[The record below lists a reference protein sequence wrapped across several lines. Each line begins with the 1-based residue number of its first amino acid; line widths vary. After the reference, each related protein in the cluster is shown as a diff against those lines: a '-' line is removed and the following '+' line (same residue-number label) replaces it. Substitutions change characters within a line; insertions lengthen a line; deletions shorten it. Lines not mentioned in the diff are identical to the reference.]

1 LTSLLDRRLSLH
13 RHLAEQTQVNGEL
26 ELQLE
31 QMQALATIGMVS
43 AMAAHEMN
51 NILTPVS
58 NYARLCIKHPDDKQL
73 VQKAIK
79 KAIVNTENASKI
91 LESLL
96 SMANGKQQEKRHHSL
111 RYLVEEVFTCIARD
125 FSKDKIKVIIDI
137 PDDFQV
143 WGERV
148 CLQQVLMNLILNAR
162 ESMLDGGGQLMIS
175 AQESDDCILLTVS
188 DTGCGIESHNLE
200 RIFEPFF
207 TMKKRTTFQRSGT
220 GLGLCFCRKVVEN
233 HRGTISVESQPQEG
247 TTFKI
252 SLPIR

>member
-1 LTSLLDRRLSLH
+1 LTSVLERRLSLH
-13 RHLAEQTQVNGEL
+13 RELAEQTQVNTEL
-26 ELQLE
+26 EQQVE
-31 QMQALATIGMVS
+31 QMQALANIGMVS

-73 VQKAIK
+73 LQKAIE
-79 KAIVNTENASKI
+79 KAIVNTEHASKI

-96 SMANGKQQEKRHHSL
+96 AMANGKQQETKHHSL
-111 RYLVEEVFTCIARD
+111 RYLVDQVFTCIARD

-137 PDDFQV
+137 PDGFQV
-143 WGERV
+143 WGEGV

-162 ESMLDGGGQLMIS
+162 EAMLGTGGYLMIS
-175 AQESDDCILLTVS
+175 AQESGGCVLLAVS
-188 DTGCGIESHNLE
+188 DTGRGIESHNLK

-207 TMKKRTTFQRSGT
+207 TTKNRTTFRQSGT
-220 GLGLCFCRKVVEN
+220 GLGLCFCKKVIEN
-233 HRGTISVESQPQEG
+233 HRGTISLESQPHEG
-247 TTFKI
+247 TTFTI

>member
-13 RHLAEQTQVNGEL
+13 RHLAEQTQVNTEL

-96 SMANGKQQEKRHHSL
+96 AMANGKQQEKRPHCL
-111 RYLVEEVFTCIARD
+111 RHLVDQVFTCIARD

-137 PDDFQV
+137 PDDFEV
-143 WGERV
+143 WGEGV

-162 ESMLDGGGQLMIS
+162 ESMLDSGGQLMIS
-175 AQESDDCILLTVS
+175 AQEMDDYVLLTVS
-188 DTGCGIESHNLE
+188 DTGCGIESHNLK

-207 TMKKRTTFQRSGT
+207 TTKNQTTFQQSGT
-220 GLGLCFCRKVVEN
+220 GLGLCFCKKVVEN
-233 HRGTISVESQPQEG
+233 HRGTISVESQQHEG